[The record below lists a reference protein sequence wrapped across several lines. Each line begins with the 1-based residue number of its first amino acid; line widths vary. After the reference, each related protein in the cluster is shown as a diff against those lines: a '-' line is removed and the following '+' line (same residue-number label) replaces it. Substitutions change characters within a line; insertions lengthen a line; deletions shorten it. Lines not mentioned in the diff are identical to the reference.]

1 MHVTLHL
8 TNACNLACGYCYE
21 CHRKDYMT
29 AGTARKAVLL
39 AAGNGRPSCG
49 VLAAGNRQP
58 SCGVIFFG
66 GEPLLCRDVIYGTVA
81 ACRKMEHDL
90 NTRFHFKITT
100 NGTLLD
106 REFLDYSRENHIL
119 IALSHDGTKKA
130 HDFFRRHKDGRGS
143 YDELESVIQE
153 LLAVHPYAPVMMT
166 VCPETVGEYARGIK
180 ELWKKGIPLFH
191 MQPELCRYMGQGLH
205 Q

>member
-21 CHRKDYMT
+21 CHQKDYMT
-29 AGTARKAVLL
+29 AETAKKAALL
-39 AAGNGRPSCG
+39 AAGKGQSSCG
-49 VLAAGNRQP
+49 IV
-58 SCGVIFFG
+58 FFG
-66 GEPLLCRDVIYGTVA
+66 GEPLLCRDVIYRATA
-81 ACRKMEHDL
+81 ACRDMENAL

-106 REFLDYSRENHIL
+106 REFLDYSRKNRIL
-119 IALSHDGTKKA
+119 IALSHDGTKRA

-143 YDELESVIQE
+143 YDELESVTEE
-153 LLAVHPYAPVMMT
+153 LLAAHPYAPVMMT

-180 ELWKKGIPLFH
+180 ELWNKGF
-191 MQPELCRYMGQGLH
+191 RYFICSLNYAGEIGRAH
-205 Q
+205 V